1 MARGGQP
8 GKAAAGVSCGE
19 VAVQEGEGDD
29 VSERRGDIRG
39 VCFLFL
45 DLEGLLLFVV
55 MGDTCLNFFVR
66 PT

>member
-1 MARGGQP
+1 MASGGRP
-8 GKAAAGVSCGE
+8 GKAAAVFSCGE

-39 VCFLFL
+39 ICFLFL
-45 DLEGLLLFVV
+45 DLEGLLLFVE
-55 MGDTCLNFFVR
+55 MGDTCLNWFGR

>member
-1 MARGGQP
+1 MPSGGRP
-8 GKAAAGVSCGE
+8 GKAAAVFSCGE

-45 DLEGLLLFVV
+45 DLDLEGLLLFVG
-55 MGDTCLNFFVR
+55 MGDT
-66 PT
+66 